1 MTTIRGK
8 IQNIVKEI
16 PTGINKQNKYTFSY
30 MISVISGR
38 FHSSSFD
45 HMR

>member
-16 PTGINKQNKYTFSY
+16 PMGINKQNKYTFSE
-30 MISVISGR
+30 MMSVR